1 MTYLDD
7 RAYAFTQISQVS
19 DGDKMFEVTTV
30 GALTAGLLS
39 FLSPCVL
46 PIVPFYVSYFAGSR
60 LSEAQASE
68 NRIISGRAR
77 AVASSIFFGL
87 GIVTVFVAL
96 GASAN
101 TLGVLMQEWFDILR
115 FVAACLLVAMGLHF
129 LGIVKIAAFHRQ
141 VRIETRLI
149 DPSKFVGAYVVGL
162 AFAFGWTPCVG
173 PVLAA
178 ILFTAAAQDTAA
190 EGARLLFV
198 YGVGMTLPFVLVSL
212 FVTQFVS
219 WMSRFR
225 AYLGM
230 VEKVIGSCL
239 ITFGILVGTDQI
251 GAIAQVMLDYVPWFS
266 SLG

>member
-1 MTYLDD
+1 MNST
-7 RAYAFTQISQVS
+7 YAFMQIAQVS

-30 GALTAGLLS
+30 GALSAGLLS

-46 PIVPFYVSYFAGSR
+46 PIVPFYESYFAGSR
-60 LSEAQASE
+60 LNQAQSNE
-68 NRIISGRAR
+68 NTIISGRAR

-87 GIVTVFVAL
+87 GIITVFVAL
-96 GASAN
+96 GASAS
-101 TLGVLMQEWFDILR
+101 TPGVLMQDWFDVLR
-115 FVAACLLVAMGLHF
+115 LVAACLLIVMGLHF
-129 LGIVKIAAFHRQ
+129 LGIVQIAVFHRQ

-173 PVLAA
+173 PVLAT

-190 EGARLLFV
+190 EGAQLLFV

-212 FVTQFVS
+212 FVDQFTS

-225 AYLGM
+225 TYLGM
-230 VEKVIGSCL
+230 VEMVTGLCL
-239 ITFGILVGTDQI
+239 IAFGILIGTDQI

-266 SLG
+266 RLG